1 MRKSMTRMLRMTA
14 TVVAVLAVSSAP
26 GALTTPKAAA
36 QEVPCDAMCVHVPDP
51 PVLAC
56 MMGCGDPAP
65 DSQEATLDGPDVPLV
80 ALTEEL
86 FLLGG
91 ASEEEW
97 QAFTEISEVHFDHDG
112 NLVILDRRQ
121 NRVVVVGSDGE
132 FRRHI
137 SRTGQGPGELRMAI
151 GVGVLHD
158 NRIVVRDVGHNA
170 LFLFGADGNFLEQ
183 HVAIREPSTRMQSQS
198 VIGSSQ
204 TLPALLG
211 SFPDGRLLTA
221 RRRGAR
227 ALDIHTIG
235 RGSREVYRA
244 YTPPPS
250 EVAGSESVSMI
261 RIGEMEVQLPGGI
274 LPRRTVF
281 GPPLLAAVLADGEI
295 AVVDSVG
302 YQVKI
307 VRPDDGSVRTV
318 LERPINPFPVTAE
331 MQEAARE
338 RESGGGGAQVI
349 ATGPGISGAA
359 GRELESAIAQSLVP
373 EMDFGSEVPVISEM
387 GVDHGN
393 RIWIV
398 RSGED
403 GVSPGPVDV
412 LTPSGG
418 YLGTLSEDFFQMPD
432 AFGPDGMM
440 AYIEL
445 GEFDVPVLRV
455 LRLVSLTVAGG

>member
-1 MRKSMTRMLRMTA
+1 MVRF
-14 TVVAVLAVSSAP
+14 P
-26 GALTTPKAAA
+26 I
-36 QEVPCDAMCVHVPDP
+36 

-56 MMGCGDPAP
+56 CMIGCGDGDGGPAP
-65 DSQEATLDGPDVPLV
+65 DSPEATLEGPDVPLV
-80 ALTEEL
+80 AVTEEL

-91 ASEEEW
+91 GLSEEEW

-112 NLVILDRRQ
+112 DLVILDRRQ

-137 SRTGQGPGELRMAI
+137 SRTGQGPGEFRMAI

-170 LFLFGADGNFLEQ
+170 LLLFGADGNFLEQ
-183 HVAIREPSTRMQSQS
+183 HVAIREPPRRVQSQS
-198 VIGSSQ
+198 VISSSQ

-235 RGSREVYRA
+235 RGSREVYQA
-244 YTPPPS
+244 YTPAPS
-250 EVAGSESVSMI
+250 EVARSEGVSI
-261 RIGEMEVQLPGGI
+261 RIGEMEVPLPGG
-274 LPRRTVF
+274 LMPRRTVF

-302 YQVKI
+302 YRVKI

-318 LERPINPFPVTAE
+318 LERPIDPIPVTAE

-359 GRELESAIAQSLVP
+359 GRELSSALAQSLVP

-387 GVDHGN
+387 AVDREN

-403 GVSPGPVDV
+403 GISPGPVDV

-418 YLGTLSEDFFQMPD
+418 YLGTLSEGLFRIPD
-432 AFGPDGMM
+432 AFGPDGLM
-440 AYIEL
+440 AYVEL
-445 GEFDVPVLRV
+445 DEFDVPVLRV
-455 LRLVSLTVAGG
+455 VRLVSLTVDGG

>member
-1 MRKSMTRMLRMTA
+1 MVRF
-14 TVVAVLAVSSAP
+14 P
-26 GALTTPKAAA
+26 I
-36 QEVPCDAMCVHVPDP
+36 
-51 PVLAC
+51 PVLVCC
-56 MMGCGDPAP
+56 MMGCDSSGGGPAP
-65 DSQEATLDGPDVPLV
+65 DPPDATSDPDIPLV
-80 ALTEEL
+80 VETEEL

-91 ASEEEW
+91 GLSEEEW

-132 FRRHI
+132 FRRQI
-137 SRTGQGPGELRMAI
+137 SRTGQGPGEFRMAI

-158 NRIVVRDVGHNA
+158 NRIVVRDVGHDA
-170 LFLFGADGNFLEQ
+170 LLLFGADGTFLEQ
-183 HVAIREPSTRMQSQS
+183 HVAIREPPQPVRSPGIITSSQS
-198 VIGSSQ
+198 VPI
-204 TLPALLG
+204 LLG
-211 SFPDGRLLTA
+211 VFPDGRLLTA
-221 RRRGAR
+221 RRQEDR
-227 ALDIHTIG
+227 AVDIHTIG
-235 RGSREVYRA
+235 QGSREVYRA
-244 YTPPPS
+244 HTPPPPDAA
-250 EVAGSESVSMI
+250 EGAAVSI
-261 RIGEMEVQLPGGI
+261 RIGEMEVPLPSGI

-307 VRPDDGSVRTV
+307 VRPDDGTVRTV
-318 LERPINPFPVTAE
+318 LERAIDPIPVTPE

-338 RESGGGGAQVI
+338 RERGGGGAQVI
-349 ATGPGISGAA
+349 ATGPGISGEA
-359 GRELESAIAQSLVP
+359 GRELSSALAQSLAA

-387 GVDHGN
+387 GVDHEN

-418 YLGTLSEDFFQMPD
+418 YLGTLSEDSFRVPD
-432 AFGPDGMM
+432 SFGPDGLM
-440 AYIEL
+440 AYVEQD
-445 GEFDVPVLRV
+445 EFDVPVLRV
-455 LRLVSLTVAGG
+455 VRLVSLTVAGG